1 VIITVSELPGSS
13 SARVKRTPQQSY
25 DFQNGE
31 HPVGHAESRHVFGSS
46 EAGDVRKELDAVS
59 RKELSV
65 ATGARSAPSQLSG
78 SGLPFGSVRNS
89 RSAPKAVEFAAIAL
103 RWSAFPRRF
112 EMQRRLSLFRQ
123 LQTQFVA
130 RLGLTVQCLRN
141 YCGSPHFTQKQNL
154 HLKVPGLSL
163 HLQKVTE
170 SDLA

>member
-65 ATGARSAPSQLSG
+65 ATGRKVG
-78 SGLPFGSVRNS
+78 TFTIVRL
-89 RSAPKAVEFAAIAL
+89 RFAIWFCAKFKIGPK
-103 RWSAFPRRF
+103 
-112 EMQRRLSLFRQ
+112 
-123 LQTQFVA
+123 
-130 RLGLTVQCLRN
+130 G
-141 YCGSPHFTQKQNL
+141 G
-154 HLKVPGLSL
+154 
-163 HLQKVTE
+163 
-170 SDLA
+170 